1 MVVVSGFVD
10 VSPATGRVS
19 AGRLDFSHEE
29 LHSLGWELEYAHN
42 MRRRLDF
49 TCKKDHTM
57 ALEKYI
63 LDLRAAIE
71 PQRA

>member
-29 LHSLGWELEYAHN
+29 LHSWGWEFEYDH
-42 MRRRLDF
+42 RRLDF

-63 LDLRAAIE
+63 LDLGAAIE